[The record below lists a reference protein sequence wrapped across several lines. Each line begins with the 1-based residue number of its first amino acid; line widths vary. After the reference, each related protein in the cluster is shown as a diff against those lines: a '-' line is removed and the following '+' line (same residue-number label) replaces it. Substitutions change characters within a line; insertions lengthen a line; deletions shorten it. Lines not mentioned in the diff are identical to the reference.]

1 MSCLSVHP
9 LSPSCAHFETC
20 LGVIKTIC
28 KERRQKQ
35 PSGYVDV
42 FQRERRDYMLF
53 VTLPCLSR
61 HEDNVSLC
69 IQDPL
74 AHMADMLAIDNLSS
88 GQPFLAKVC
97 IGYYKI
103 VLL

>member
-1 MSCLSVHP
+1 MPRCDKNNL
-9 LSPSCAHFETC
+9 
-20 LGVIKTIC
+20 
-28 KERRQKQ
+28 
-35 PSGYVDV
+35 
-42 FQRERRDYMLF
+42 QREKTETTIWICGCIPKGEERLYVICNLAMF
-53 VTLPCLSR
+53 KPN
-61 HEDNVSLC
+61 EDNVSLC

>member
-1 MSCLSVHP
+1 
-9 LSPSCAHFETC
+9 
-20 LGVIKTIC
+20 
-28 KERRQKQ
+28 
-35 PSGYVDV
+35 
-42 FQRERRDYMLF
+42 MLF

-103 VLL
+103 VLLQ